1 MFKIYRKWYERTVRF
16 FKENKTANTLLF
28 IAYKVLPYLLF
39 IAYPLLLLIEF
50 FKMGFGIEWL
60 KLVLIPLGTLILATV
75 LRKIIN
81 AERPYE
87 KYETESV
94 FGKKTEGNSM
104 PSRHTV
110 SAVVIAMAF
119 MYVDPIHGIIVMAV
133 SFLIVMSRVLSGAHY
148 LRDVL
153 VGIIIGLAAGQ
164 LFWVI

>member
-50 FKMGFGIEWL
+50 FKMGFGVEWL

-81 AERPYE
+81 E
-87 KYETESV
+87 
-94 FGKKTEGNSM
+94 
-104 PSRHTV
+104 
-110 SAVVIAMAF
+110 
-119 MYVDPIHGIIVMAV
+119 
-133 SFLIVMSRVLSGAHY
+133 
-148 LRDVL
+148 
-153 VGIIIGLAAGQ
+153 
-164 LFWVI
+164 